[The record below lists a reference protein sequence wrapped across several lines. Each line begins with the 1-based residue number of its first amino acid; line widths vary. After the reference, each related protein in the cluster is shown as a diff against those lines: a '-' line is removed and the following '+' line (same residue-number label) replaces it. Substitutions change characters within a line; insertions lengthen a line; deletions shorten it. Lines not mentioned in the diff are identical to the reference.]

1 MKKAFTMIELIFV
14 LVVIGILAATIIPRM
29 KTNPVQE
36 AAIDLVAQIRYTQHL
51 AMSDD
56 KYDKNNASWY
66 KNRWQ
71 IVFVNNTYSIEN
83 NNESSDYAKDP
94 LNRTKDIDTIELKG
108 LNTLSFEG
116 GCAGKSIISF
126 DYLGRPLIGSLSLTN
141 FAYTASGND
150 GALLNATCN
159 IKLTN
164 GDETAYID
172 ISKETGYARIR
183 YI

>member
-1 MKKAFTMIELIFV
+1 MKKAFTMIELVFV
-14 LVVIGILAATIIPRM
+14 LVVIGILAAAIIPRM
-29 KTNPVQE
+29 RTNPVQE
-36 AAIDLVAQIRYTQHL
+36 AAIDLVSKIRYTQHL

-56 KYDKNNASWY
+56 KYERTGKWY
-66 KNRWQ
+66 RNRWQ
-71 IVFVNNTYSIEN
+71 IVFTDNTYSIEHKN
-83 NNESSDYAKDP
+83 NDDSYDYAKDP
-94 LNRTKDIDTIELKG
+94 LNRKDIDAVKLKG
-108 LNTLSFEG
+108 LNALVLEG